1 MDHRVGEPG
10 VTQTPLAPA
19 QRRRATTE
27 HPMLA
32 LQRAV
37 GNRAMAQLAQ
47 RAPSGTAAPPAAH
60 APGAEYLVV
69 VSGEPVLVRSDAD
82 EQRAKSII
90 DTVSATYRISVDS
103 LKGVKATKDHYA
115 NAPQAE
121 RDKIA
126 AIPWHI
132 RELVAVKKALDHFAP
147 ILGQARSYSTRG
159 AAAQEISTLG
169 KVNTSITK
177 NTAAGVADP
186 DTLGEF
192 YGSSSTFA
200 IYQSS
205 ETSTEDFPGDVDK
218 QIEATTTHEIAHG
231 LMHYM
236 IDSFIAATGFWLDED
251 TKSGTSDAE
260 HPPTDYGNKNARE
273 DLSESVMLYFVD
285 EARLKSSCPKRHAA
299 IREAVTLWAA
309 PVGDFPTP
317 DPNATTAMA

>member
-1 MDHRVGEPG
+1 MDQRVREPG
-10 VTQTPLAPA
+10 VGQTPVAPA
-19 QRRRATTE
+19 LRPGTGVE
-27 HPMLA
+27 HPVLA

-37 GNRAMAQLAQ
+37 GNRATAQLVQ
-47 RAPSGTAAPPAAH
+47 RAPSATVTPPAAH
-60 APGAEYLVV
+60 APGAEYSVT
-69 VSGEPVLVRSDAD
+69 VSGETVLVKSAAD
-82 EQRAKSII
+82 EQLAKSII
-90 DTVSATYRISVDS
+90 DTIAAGYGISVSS
-103 LKGVKATKDHYA
+103 LKGATATKDHYA

-121 RDKIA
+121 RDKVA
-126 AIPWHI
+126 AMPWHI
-132 RELVAVKKALDHFAP
+132 RELVAVKKALDHFGP
-147 ILGQARSYSTRG
+147 ILGNARRYSTRS

-169 KVNTSITK
+169 KVNTSITT

-251 TKSGTSDAE
+251 TKSGKADAE
-260 HPPTDYGNKNARE
+260 HPPTNYGNKNARE

-285 EARLKSSCPKRHAA
+285 EARLKSSCPKRDAV
-299 IREAVTLWAA
+299 IREAVGLWAG

-317 DPNATTAMA
+317 DPNATTAIA